1 MEFADLQA
9 FVHAATLGGLTRAG
23 ERLGV
28 SKSIVSRRLTK
39 LEAELGARL
48 LTRSTRGL
56 SLTEAGHDFLQR
68 AQRILAEAEEARAA
82 IAGRDGE
89 LAGRLRLAAPLSF
102 GTEHL
107 APALAAFALQHP
119 RLALDVSYA
128 DRVHDIIREG
138 FDAALRIGLLG
149 DSSLLARRI
158 APIQA
163 VIAASPGYLRR
174 CGTPQAPQDLAAHE
188 VLIYAGSRD
197 PGLWMFDAKPRPV
210 GVRVQGRMRADSG
223 EALRAAALAGLG
235 IGIFPAFMVYQQLQ
249 AETLVVVL
257 QDHPLPTMGLHLVRP
272 PGPASAKLAML
283 TDFLV
288 EHFGSEQPWNT
299 ACRREKRSS

>member
-1 MEFADLQA
+1 
-9 FVHAATLGGLTRAG
+9 
-23 ERLGV
+23 
-28 SKSIVSRRLTK
+28 
-39 LEAELGARL
+39 
-48 LTRSTRGL
+48 
-56 SLTEAGHDFLQR
+56 
-68 AQRILAEAEEARAA
+68 
-82 IAGRDGE
+82 
-89 LAGRLRLAAPLSF
+89 LRLAAPLAF
-102 GTEHL
+102 GNEHL
-107 APALAAFALQHP
+107 APALAAFALRHP

-128 DRVHDIIREG
+128 DRVHDIIGEG

-163 VIAASPGYLRR
+163 VLAASPAYLGR
-174 CGTPQAPQDLAAHE
+174 CGAPGKPQDLAAHE

-235 IGIFPAFMVYQQLQ
+235 IGVFPAFMVYRQLQ
-249 AETLVVVL
+249 AGALVVVL
-257 QDHPLPTMGLHLVRP
+257 QNHLLPVMGLHLVRP
-272 PGPASAKLAML
+272 PGPASAKLTML

-288 EHFGSEQPWNT
+288 DHFGSEQPWDM
-299 ACRREKRSS
+299 ACRLEGRSS